1 MNPRKHEKP
10 KYPQVVKPITWH
22 EGWQEV
28 ASATGEDA
36 TTDGESPTGLYRG
49 DQSHLGVEH
58 RVELSTEPTVLMAD
72 GCRRQQ
78 YLSACLE
85 QQAEGAPRVF
95 ISHTENVGVAA
106 TLDEA
111 RRFALEILS
120 LIARA
125 G

>member
-1 MNPRKHEKP
+1 
-10 KYPQVVKPITWH
+10 
-22 EGWQEV
+22 
-28 ASATGEDA
+28 
-36 TTDGESPTGLYRG
+36 
-49 DQSHLGVEH
+49 
-58 RVELSTEPTVLMAD
+58 MAD